1 MMLAVHAVFIKNAL
15 LELSRKVV
23 LQRLLLETCSSL
35 VNFNLVCCLRH
46 PFTYLT
52 MDSSRL

>member
-1 MMLAVHAVFIKNAL
+1 MMLAVHVVFIKNAL

-35 VNFNLVCCLRH
+35 VNFDLVCCLRH
-46 PFTYLT
+46 PLTLT